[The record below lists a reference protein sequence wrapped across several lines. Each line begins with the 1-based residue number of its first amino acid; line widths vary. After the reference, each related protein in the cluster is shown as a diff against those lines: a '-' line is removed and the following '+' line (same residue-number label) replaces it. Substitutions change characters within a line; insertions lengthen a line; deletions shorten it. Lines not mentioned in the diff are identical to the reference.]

1 MCSWRAPKFF
11 AAKSDFQAMDNAIEQ
26 GASALQSVKNC
37 VERMSESGD
46 KLDFAQNTGGNT
58 KPLAVEQAKLIVHE
72 FETLALASETDQ
84 DKEILASLQRFG
96 APSDATAMSGT

>member
-1 MCSWRAPKFF
+1 
-11 AAKSDFQAMDNAIEQ
+11 MDNAIEQ

-37 VERMSESGD
+37 VERMSESGER
-46 KLDFAQNTGGNT
+46 LDFEQNKGKNT
-58 KPLAVEQAKLIVHE
+58 KTPAVEQANLIVQE
-72 FETLALASETDQ
+72 FETLALASETDE